1 MGLFNF
7 FKKQVATVIEW
18 QPQAPGLLVWKYP
31 AVTDEIKN
39 ASKLI
44 IAPGQGCVL
53 VYEGK
58 ITDVIDSEGV
68 YNIRTDNHPFI
79 TSLLKVAQLFESEHK
94 MGLYFYRKAE
104 VVNQGWGTSSPIKY
118 MDDYYKIPIQL
129 SAFGNFSYRLG
140 DAGRFFTEYVGSQ
153 DRYSTESFRE
163 AIQARIQQVL
173 TSCFAEEK
181 MPYTKIDAEIA
192 RLSTIMKDRLIQDF
206 ETFGLVLRD
215 FRIEG
220 NSFDEETQT
229 RIGKIADITADRH
242 AASEGGLSYVELEKL
257 RALRDAAKNEGG
269 LAGAGVGLGAGMSL
283 GKVFSNS
290 IDEVT
295 QPTVGV
301 DPMEQLRK
309 LKLLLDENIITQEEF
324 EQKKKEYLNKL

>member
-58 ITDVIDSEGV
+58 ITDVIDTEGV

-129 SAFGNFSYRLG
+129 SAFGNFSYRLS

-153 DRYSTESFRE
+153 DTYSTEAFRE

-192 RLSTIMKDRLIQDF
+192 RLSTTMRDRLVSDF

-229 RIGKIADITADRH
+229 RIGKIADITADSH

-257 RALRDAAKNEGG
+257 RALRDAARNEGG

-295 QPTVGV
+295 QPTIGV

-324 EQKKKEYLNKL
+324 EQKKKDYLNKL

>member
-7 FKKQVATVIEW
+7 FKKQIATVIAW
-18 QPQAPGLLVWKYP
+18 QPQDPSLLMWKYP
-31 AVTDEIKN
+31 AATDEIKN

-58 ITDVIDSEGV
+58 ITDVIDTEGI

-79 TSLLKVAQLFESEHK
+79 TSLLKIAQLFESEHK

-104 VVNQGWGTSSPIKY
+104 VLNQGWGTSSPIKY
-118 MDDYYKIPIQL
+118 MDEYYKIPIQL
-129 SAFGNFSYRLG
+129 SAYGNFSYRLD
-140 DAGRFFTEYVGSQ
+140 DAAKFFADYVGSQ
-153 DRYSTESFRE
+153 NAYSTEAFRE
-163 AIQARIQQVL
+163 AIQSRIQQVL
-173 TSCFAEEK
+173 TACFAEAK
-181 MPYTKIDAEIA
+181 LHYTQIDAEID
-192 RLSTIMKDRLIQDF
+192 RLSTTIKGQLAQDF
-206 ETFGLVLRD
+206 DTFGIVLRD

-220 NSFDEETQT
+220 NSFDEETQS
-229 RIGKIADITADRH
+229 RIGKIADITADSH

-295 QPTVGV
+295 QPAVGV

>member
-7 FKKQVATVIEW
+7 FKRQIATVIEW
-18 QPQAPGLLVWKYP
+18 QPQDQNVLIWRYRA
-31 AVTDEIKN
+31 ATDEIKN

-44 IAPGQGCVL
+44 ISPGQGCVL
-53 VYEGK
+53 VYEGR
-58 ITDVIDSEGV
+58 ITDVIDEDGV

-94 MGLYFYRKAE
+94 MGLYYYRKAE
-104 VVNQGWGTSSPIKY
+104 VLNQGWGTASPIKY
-118 MDDYYKIPIQL
+118 FDDYYKIPIQL
-129 SAFGNFSYRLG
+129 SAYGNFSYQLK
-140 DAGRFFTEYVGSQ
+140 DPAKFFSNYIGSQ
-153 DRYSTESFRE
+153 DNYTTESFRE
-163 AIQARIQQVL
+163 VVQSRILQVL
-173 TSCFAEEK
+173 TSSFAKEK
-181 MPYTKIDAEIA
+181 LAFTEIDAEID
-192 RLSTIMKDRLIQDF
+192 RLSSGMKEQLLKDL
-206 ETFGLVLRD
+206 ETFGVQLHD

-220 NSFDEETQT
+220 NSFDQDTQD
-229 RIGKIADITADRH
+229 RIGKIADITADSH
-242 AASEGGLSYVELEKL
+242 AATEGGLTYVELEKL

-295 QPTVGV
+295 QPVAGV
-301 DPMEQLRK
+301 DAMEQLRK

-324 EQKKKEYLNKL
+324 DQKKKEYLNKF

>member
-7 FKKQVATVIEW
+7 FKRQIATVIEW
-18 QPQAPGLLVWKYP
+18 QPQDQNVLIWRYRA
-31 AVTDEIKN
+31 ATDEIKN
-39 ASKLI
+39 ASKLVI
-44 IAPGQGCVL
+44 SPGQGCVL
-53 VYEGK
+53 VYEGR
-58 ITDVIDSEGV
+58 ITDVIDEDGV

-94 MGLYFYRKAE
+94 MGLYYYRKAE
-104 VVNQGWGTSSPIKY
+104 VLNQGWGTASPIKY
-118 MDDYYKIPIQL
+118 FDDYYKIPIQL
-129 SAFGNFSYRLG
+129 SAYGNFSYRLK
-140 DAGRFFTEYVGSQ
+140 DPAKFFSNYVGSQ
-153 DRYSTESFRE
+153 DNYTTESFRE
-163 AIQARIQQVL
+163 VVQSRILQVL
-173 TSCFAEEK
+173 TSSFAKEK
-181 MPYTKIDAEIA
+181 LAFTEIDAEID
-192 RLSTIMKDRLIQDF
+192 RLSRGMKEQLLQDL
-206 ETFGLVLRD
+206 ETFGVQLHD

-220 NSFDEETQT
+220 NSFDQDTQD
-229 RIGKIADITADRH
+229 RIGKIADITADSH
-242 AASEGGLSYVELEKL
+242 AATEGGLNYVELEKL

-295 QPTVGV
+295 QPGTGV

-324 EQKKKEYLNKL
+324 DQKKKEYLNKF

>member
-31 AVTDEIKN
+31 AVTGEIKN

-58 ITDVIDSEGV
+58 ITDVIDTEGV

-79 TSLLKVAQLFESEHK
+79 TSLLKVAQLFEGEHK

-129 SAFGNFSYRLG
+129 SAFGNFSYRLN

-153 DRYSTESFRE
+153 DSYSTEAFRE

-192 RLSTIMKDRLIQDF
+192 RLSTTMRDRLVSDF

-220 NSFDEETQT
+220 NSFDEETQA
-229 RIGKIADITADRH
+229 RIGKIADITANSH

-295 QPTVGV
+295 QPAVGF

-324 EQKKKEYLNKL
+324 EQKKKDYLNKL

>member
-31 AVTDEIKN
+31 AATDEIKN

-58 ITDVIDSEGV
+58 ITDVIDTEGV

-118 MDDYYKIPIQL
+118 MDEYYKIPIQL
-129 SAFGNFSYRLG
+129 SAFGNFSYRLS

-153 DRYSTESFRE
+153 DTYSTEAFRE

-192 RLSTIMKDRLIQDF
+192 RLSTTMRDRLVQDF
-206 ETFGLVLRD
+206 EAFGLVLRD

-229 RIGKIADITADRH
+229 RIGKIADITADSH

-324 EQKKKEYLNKL
+324 EEKKKDYLNKL

>member
-7 FKKQVATVIEW
+7 FKKQIATVIAW
-18 QPQAPGLLVWKYP
+18 QPQDHNLLVWRYK
-31 AVTDEIKN
+31 AATDEIKN

-44 IAPGQGCVL
+44 ISPGQGCVL

-58 ITDVIDSEGV
+58 ITDVIDQEGV

-94 MGLYFYRKAE
+94 MALYYYRKAE

-118 MDDYYKIPIQL
+118 FDEYYKIPIQL
-129 SAFGNFSYRLG
+129 SAYGNFSYRIN
-140 DAGRFFTEYVGSQ
+140 DAAKFFTDYVGTQ
-153 DRYSTESFRE
+153 DIYKVETFRDVV
-163 AIQARIQQVL
+163 QSRIIQVL
-173 TSCFAEEK
+173 TSYFAKEK
-181 MPYTKIDAEIA
+181 LPFIDIDAQID
-192 RLSTIMKDRLIQDF
+192 RLSRDIKERLIQDL
-206 ETFGLVLRD
+206 EAFGIQLND

-220 NSFDEETQT
+220 NSFDQDTQD
-229 RIGKIADITADRH
+229 RIGKIADITADSF

-257 RALRDAAKNEGG
+257 RALRDAANNEGG

-295 QPTVGV
+295 QPKIGA
-301 DPMEQLRK
+301 DPIEQLRK
-309 LKLLLDENIITQEEF
+309 LKLLLDENIISQEEF
-324 EQKKKEYLNKL
+324 DQKKKEYLNKF

>member
-7 FKKQVATVIEW
+7 FKKQIATVIEW
-18 QPQAPGLLVWKYP
+18 QPQDPKLLVWKYP
-31 AVTDEIKN
+31 AATDEIKN

-44 IAPGQGCVL
+44 ISPGQGCVL

-58 ITDVIDSEGV
+58 ITDVIDQEGV

-94 MGLYFYRKAE
+94 MGLYYYRKAE
-104 VVNQGWGTSSPIKY
+104 VLNQGWGTASAIKY
-118 MDDYYKIPIQL
+118 FDTYYKIPIQL
-129 SAFGNFSYRLG
+129 SAYGNFSYRLS
-140 DAGRFFTEYVGSQ
+140 DAAKFFSDYVGTQ
-153 DRYSTESFRE
+153 HTYSVESFRE
-163 AIQARIQQVL
+163 AVQSRILQVL

-181 MPYTKIDAEIA
+181 LPYTQIDSEIN
-192 RLSTIMKDRLIQDF
+192 RLSGVMRDRLMADF
-206 ETFGLVLRD
+206 DIFGVALSD

-220 NSFDEETQT
+220 NSFDEDTQN
-229 RIGKIADITADRH
+229 RIGKIADITADSH
-242 AASEGGLSYVELEKL
+242 AASEGGLTYVELEKL

-295 QPTVGV
+295 QPTTGV

-324 EQKKKEYLNKL
+324 EQKKKEYLNRL

>member
-7 FKKQVATVIEW
+7 FKRQIATVIEW
-18 QPQAPGLLVWKYP
+18 QPQDQNVLVWRYR
-31 AVTDEIKN
+31 AATDEIKN

-44 IAPGQGCVL
+44 ISPGQGCVL

-58 ITDVIDSEGV
+58 ITDVIDEDGV

-94 MGLYFYRKAE
+94 MRLYYYRKAE
-104 VVNQGWGTSSPIKY
+104 VMNQGWGTASPIKY
-118 MDDYYKIPIQL
+118 FDNYYKIPIQL
-129 SAFGNFSYRLG
+129 SAYGNFSYRIN
-140 DAGRFFTEYVGSQ
+140 DPAKFFSNYVGSQ
-153 DRYSTESFRE
+153 DTYTTDSFRE
-163 AIQARIQQVL
+163 VIQSRILQVL
-173 TSCFAEEK
+173 TSSFAKEK
-181 MPYTKIDAEIA
+181 LAYTEIDAEID
-192 RLSTIMKDRLIQDF
+192 RLSRGMKEHLLQDL
-206 ETFGLVLRD
+206 ETFGVQLHD

-220 NSFDEETQT
+220 NSFDQDTQD
-229 RIGKIADITADRH
+229 RIGKIADITADSH
-242 AASEGGLSYVELEKL
+242 AATEGGLTYVELEKL

-283 GKVFSNS
+283 GKVFSSS

-295 QPTVGV
+295 QPVEGV

-324 EQKKKEYLNKL
+324 DQKKKEYLNKL

>member
-7 FKKQVATVIEW
+7 FKRQIATVIEW
-18 QPQAPGLLVWKYP
+18 QPQDQNVLIWRYRA
-31 AVTDEIKN
+31 ATDEIKN

-44 IAPGQGCVL
+44 ISPGQGCVL
-53 VYEGK
+53 VYEGR
-58 ITDVIDSEGV
+58 ITDVIDEDGV

-94 MGLYFYRKAE
+94 MGLYYYRKAE
-104 VVNQGWGTSSPIKY
+104 VLNQGWGTASPIKY
-118 MDDYYKIPIQL
+118 FDDYYKIPIQL
-129 SAFGNFSYRLG
+129 SAYGNFSYRLK
-140 DAGRFFTEYVGSQ
+140 DPAKFFSNYVGSQ
-153 DRYSTESFRE
+153 DNYTTESFRE
-163 AIQARIQQVL
+163 VVQSRILQVL
-173 TSCFAEEK
+173 TSSFAKEK
-181 MPYTKIDAEIA
+181 LAFTEIDAEID
-192 RLSTIMKDRLIQDF
+192 RLSSDMKEQLLKDL
-206 ETFGLVLRD
+206 ETFGVQLHD

-220 NSFDEETQT
+220 NSFDQDTQD
-229 RIGKIADITADRH
+229 RIGKIADITADSH
-242 AASEGGLSYVELEKL
+242 AATEGGLTYVELEKL
-257 RALRDAAKNEGG
+257 RAFRDAAKNEGG

-295 QPTVGV
+295 QPVAGV

-324 EQKKKEYLNKL
+324 DQKKKEYLNKF

>member
-18 QPQAPGLLVWKYP
+18 QPQAPGLLIWKYP

-44 IAPGQGCVL
+44 VAPGQGCIL

-58 ITDVIDSEGV
+58 ITDVIDTEGV

-104 VVNQGWGTSSPIKY
+104 VINQGWGTSSPIKY
-118 MDDYYKIPIQL
+118 MDEYYKIPIQL

-140 DAGRFFTEYVGSQ
+140 DVSSFFTNYVGSQ
-153 DRYSTESFRE
+153 DSYSTEAFRE
-163 AIQARIQQVL
+163 AVQTRFQQGL
-173 TSCFAEEK
+173 ISCFAEEK
-181 MPYTKIDAEIA
+181 LPYTKIDAEIG
-192 RLSTIMKDRLIQDF
+192 RLSGIMKSRLVADF
-206 ETFGLVLRD
+206 EAFGIILRD

-220 NSFDEETQT
+220 NSFDEETQG
-229 RIGKIADITADRH
+229 RIGKIADITADSH

-283 GKVFSNS
+283 GKVFSDS
-290 IDEVT
+290 IDQVT
-295 QPTVGV
+295 QPTAGV

-324 EQKKKEYLNKL
+324 EQKKKEFLDKL